1 MGAKKRTASYEK
13 LVPDVRYNSLLVSK
27 FINCLMWD
35 GKKSVATRVFYQA
48 LDQIRKRMP
57 DADPLQIFT
66 QAVENVKPTLEVR
79 SRRVGG
85 ANYQVPMQ
93 VKPKRAESLAI
104 RWIIQAVRAKTG
116 RPTYLKLADELLAAY
131 QRQGDAMA
139 KREQTIKMAEAN
151 KAFSHFAWRTG
162 LPRTFP
168 EASSP
173 SLRGCSRQISYP
185 NGTARSQ
192 SIPTAAPL
200 TALGFSPVG
209 IPYLLPW
216 NRLPWSCGAEKPQ
229 AQGDFPFLRSSYTM
243 MT

>member
-1 MGAKKRTASYEK
+1 MGAKKRTASYEE

-151 KAFSHFAWRTG
+151 KAFSHFAW
-162 LPRTFP
+162 
-168 EASSP
+168 
-173 SLRGCSRQISYP
+173 
-185 NGTARSQ
+185 
-192 SIPTAAPL
+192 
-200 TALGFSPVG
+200 
-209 IPYLLPW
+209 
-216 NRLPWSCGAEKPQ
+216 
-229 AQGDFPFLRSSYTM
+229 
-243 MT
+243 